1 MNHPSNEVKQLV
13 ARAGG
18 LLAREGAL
26 DVRAAPAA
34 EALKALLPALV
45 NGTKEKNT
53 YVRANSELA
62 LRAILRLPH
71 EDDFCQVR
79 GAAAGPR
86 PGTRHD
92 RPRLPAAMPGP
103 AGGGRAR
110 GAERRGG
117 PRAAARA
124 PRLAHGGPGL
134 HAHLL
139 NLRPRSTVRLLY

>member
-18 LLAREGAL
+18 LLAREGVL

-71 EDDFCQVR
+71 EDEFCQVR
-79 GAAAGPR
+79 IWPPPR
-86 PGTRHD
+86 
-92 RPRLPAAMPGP
+92 
-103 AGGGRAR
+103 
-110 GAERRGG
+110 
-117 PRAAARA
+117 PRAAAALTGSPARLPQQCLGLLEAGAREALSDVVARVLRRA
-124 PRLAHGGPGL
+124 HPDSRMEDLDCTL
-134 HAHLL
+134 IC
-139 NLRPRSTVRLLY
+139 

>member
-1 MNHPSNEVKQLV
+1 MNHSSNEVKQLV
-13 ARAGG
+13 ARAGA

-26 DVRAAPAA
+26 DVRSAPAA
-34 EALKALLPALV
+34 EVLKALLPALV

-62 LRAILRLPH
+62 LRAILRLPQ
-71 EDDFCQVR
+71 EDDFCQVSICPN
-79 GAAAGPR
+79 GHAAAAGRVP
-86 PGTRHD
+86 THSSV
-92 RPRLPAAMPGP
+92 AAMPGP

-139 NLRPRSTVRLLY
+139 IW